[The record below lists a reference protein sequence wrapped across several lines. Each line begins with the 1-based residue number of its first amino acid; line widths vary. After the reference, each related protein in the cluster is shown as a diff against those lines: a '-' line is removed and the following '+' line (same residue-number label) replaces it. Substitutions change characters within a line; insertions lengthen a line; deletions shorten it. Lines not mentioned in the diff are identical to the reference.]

1 MVVAAAL
8 SGIAYLFILEP
19 TASSNLPPE
28 MIWIAGGEY
37 TMGTSDPNAPGNERP
52 AHTVRL
58 ESFWMD
64 EHEVTNAQF
73 QEFVGATGYVTY
85 AERIPD

>member
-37 TMGTSDPNAPGNERP
+37 TMGTSDPNAPGTTTP
-52 AHTVRL
+52 L
-58 ESFWMD
+58 
-64 EHEVTNAQF
+64 
-73 QEFVGATGYVTY
+73 GGPGGLPTGGGK
-85 AERIPD
+85 PGG